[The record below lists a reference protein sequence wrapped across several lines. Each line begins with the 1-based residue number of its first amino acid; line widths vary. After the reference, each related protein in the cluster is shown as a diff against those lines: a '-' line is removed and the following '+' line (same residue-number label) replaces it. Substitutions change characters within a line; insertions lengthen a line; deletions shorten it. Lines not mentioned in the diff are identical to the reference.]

1 MAMLY
6 ALATWHF
13 VLRVVRSKPGL
24 LFQSC
29 SRSAH
34 MWELNNNPRVRSMR
48 AKGDFNKKSGK
59 KSSVGRAPN
68 EWHL

>member
-59 KSSVGRAPN
+59 KIKCGTSS
-68 EWHL
+68 